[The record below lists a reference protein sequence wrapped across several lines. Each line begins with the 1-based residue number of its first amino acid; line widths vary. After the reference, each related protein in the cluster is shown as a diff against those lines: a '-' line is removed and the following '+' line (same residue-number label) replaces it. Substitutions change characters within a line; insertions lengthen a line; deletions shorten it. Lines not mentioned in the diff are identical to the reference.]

1 MASESLCSAFPEHQL
16 SPQLSGQDGSEIELL
31 KNRVAELEKKID
43 ENRNEVRQLM
53 AELETLQRTIG
64 QQVEPLQNEIQP
76 QVSLYMRTLIWPWF
90 VLHY

>member
-1 MASESLCSAFPEHQL
+1 MASKNLCSAVPQHQC
-16 SPQLSGQDGSEIELL
+16 SPLDLNQLSGQDGSEIELL

-53 AELETLQRTIG
+53 AELETLRRTIG

-76 QVSLYMRTLIWPWF
+76 QVSLYMQTLI
-90 VLHY
+90 

>member
-1 MASESLCSAFPEHQL
+1 MASESFCSAVPQHQC
-16 SPQLSGQDGSEIELL
+16 SPLGLNQLSGQDRSEIELL
-31 KNRVAELEKKID
+31 KNRVTELEKKFD

-76 QVSLYMRTLIWPWF
+76 QVSLYMQTLI
-90 VLHY
+90 